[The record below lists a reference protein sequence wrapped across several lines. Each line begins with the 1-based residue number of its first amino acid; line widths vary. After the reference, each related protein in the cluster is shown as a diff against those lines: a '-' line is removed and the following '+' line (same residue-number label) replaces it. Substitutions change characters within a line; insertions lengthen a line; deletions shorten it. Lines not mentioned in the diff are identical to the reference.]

1 LVKEIFMQNAN
12 SKHPEK
18 NDPVLS
24 EIPVND
30 SQDSGEENMGQS
42 TQADKS
48 APSQTGGS
56 QNKNSGDADGGV
68 NKFLTNEKKK
78 YGGKPPGDESIANR
92 GVTKPSG
99 DKDKTI

>member
-1 LVKEIFMQNAN
+1 MQNAN

-30 SQDSGEENMGQS
+30 SQDSAKENMGQNNS
-42 TQADKS
+42 ADES
-48 APSQTGGS
+48 MPSQSGGS
-56 QNKNSGDADGGV
+56 QNKNSGNADAGV
-68 NKFLTNEKKK
+68 NKFLTNEKK

-99 DKDKTI
+99 DKDKAI